1 MDTDMLLVT
10 LIYIYPLYPM
20 KIQQTFAIGHRI
32 TNSDPHKEGWL
43 MHSAF
48 VGNKVILGCQA
59 SLCTI
64 LLEVADWCFPC
75 WYCHLQQSK
84 LDRSASQAA

>member
-1 MDTDMLLVT
+1 MDTDTILVT
-10 LIYIYPLYPM
+10 LIYPV

-48 VGNKVILGCQA
+48 IGNKVILRCQA
-59 SLCTI
+59 SLGTI

-75 WYCHLQQSK
+75 WYSHLQQSRF
-84 LDRSASQAA
+84 DRSASQAA